1 MDQDES
7 SGSKNSNLCIKKQTI
22 AAGEQIMIQCTLA
35 NDTNDLKLVS
45 AVFTPNETLEQVMDI
60 AFTEYSR
67 ERKYHNDLSTQHFR
81 LCITIQQRRE
91 VGNFSV
97 LTSEQA
103 DKLIQTDLQ
112 RISLAL
118 LRNTDA
124 TIAEIN
130 LLNGDETRNGKT
142 HPTRPPPEYHKLWL
156 PTSETCEDPETLPP
170 PQRRIY
176 DEILKF
182 QQMNRVDSLYN
193 QTDKETFLS
202 KFP

>member
-1 MDQDES
+1 
-7 SGSKNSNLCIKKQTI
+7 
-22 AAGEQIMIQCTLA
+22 MIQCTLA

-67 ERKYHNDLSTQHFR
+67 ERKYHNDLSTQHYR
-81 LCITIQQRRE
+81 SCITIQQRRE

-118 LRNTDA
+118 LRNPDA

-130 LLNGDETRNGKT
+130 LLNKWR
-142 HPTRPPPEYHKLWL
+142 
-156 PTSETCEDPETLPP
+156 
-170 PQRRIY
+170 
-176 DEILKF
+176 
-182 QQMNRVDSLYN
+182 
-193 QTDKETFLS
+193 
-202 KFP
+202 